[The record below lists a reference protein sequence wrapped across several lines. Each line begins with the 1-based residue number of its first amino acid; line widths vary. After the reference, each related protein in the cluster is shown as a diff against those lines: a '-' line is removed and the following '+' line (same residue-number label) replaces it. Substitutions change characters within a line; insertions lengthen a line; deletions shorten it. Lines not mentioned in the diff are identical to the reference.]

1 MGSMPKLGLS
11 KIKLFEAN
19 ISEEKSVSPKV
30 ASIEFAEAIKRFLK
44 SKGFKE
50 LNDGDYELPS
60 GKIFRITQKIEDE
73 EGDIFICEVT
83 LMIKGFRFEKGYFLP
98 FGSVDMIVEPASSTR
113 EEIVISEIQEIIL
126 KKIQSHRFN
135 FYTFN
140 FNTSLEH
147 VSDIREYVEGTSPHF
162 WHEHYIINFTGN
174 KICEII
180 SNHTPPEKGI
190 VTLIKEKISSDEEVS
205 NAIQG
210 VIKEKYS
217 QIVKDSGKRQ
227 QIIINNLL
235 DAIIK
240 DIAFITVKAFE
251 VVNSWLTD
259 FVIELNDFD
268 IFIPEQSNEV

>member
-1 MGSMPKLGLS
+1 MSKLGLS

-19 ISEEKSVSPKV
+19 ISGEKSVSPKTG
-30 ASIEFAEAIKRFLK
+30 SIELAEAIKRFLE
-44 SKGFKE
+44 SEGFKE
-50 LNDGDYELPS
+50 LNDGDYKLPAE
-60 GKIFRITQKIEDE
+60 KIFRITQKIEDE

-83 LMIKGFRFEKGYFLP
+83 LMIKGFRFDKGYFLP

-126 KKIQSHRFN
+126 RKISSHRFN

-147 VSDIREYVEGTSPHF
+147 VSDIREYIEGTSPHF

-174 KICEII
+174 EITKII
-180 SNHTPPEKGI
+180 SNSGIPSPERRI
-190 VTLIKEKISSDEEVS
+190 VTLIKEKISNDKEVL

-210 VIKEKYS
+210 VIQAKYS
-217 QIVKDSGKRQ
+217 KIIEGSGKRQ
-227 QIIINNLL
+227 QIIIDNLL
-235 DAIIK
+235 DAIIE

-259 FVIELNDFD
+259 FVIELNNFD